1 MSNACNAGMRIGRT
15 EETAVGRSNACNAGM
30 RIGRTGRKP
39 CGRYALY
46 ERCLQRRHANR
57 QNWKEAVRAG
67 REVSSV

>member
-1 MSNACNAGMRIGRT
+1 MSNACY
-15 EETAVGRSNACNAGM
+15 AGM

-46 ERCLQRRHANR
+46 EQCLLSRHANR

-67 REVSSV
+67 RLI